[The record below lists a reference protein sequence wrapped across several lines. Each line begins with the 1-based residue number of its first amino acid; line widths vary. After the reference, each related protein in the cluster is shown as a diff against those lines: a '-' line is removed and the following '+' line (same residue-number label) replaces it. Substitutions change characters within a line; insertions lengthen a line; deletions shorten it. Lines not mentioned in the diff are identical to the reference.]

1 MRKVLI
7 VFLCLLLLGS
17 VMFVGCSKTNES
29 TTSPSLE
36 TTDEKDLGENEEDNT
51 FVDGPLVPYED
62 TVVIEVAYELGA
74 NVMFAEGES
83 IDNNFVTQMYKDY
96 LNIEYK
102 PKWIVDTSKAAEKMN
117 TAIASNDLPDVFTA
131 NAQMLGRLIESEQ
144 VQVLNDVYEN
154 YATPEFKEI
163 AEYQEKRGFLM
174 GQVGTDYY
182 AIPASNDF
190 ANNVAMYYIRSDWM
204 EELGLEE
211 PKTLDDVINIAKAFK
226 EKNPGNVDES
236 LLFPINMDKNFGDS
250 AVTLKLFANP
260 MGAYYDQW
268 VLQDDDTLA
277 YGSLLPEM
285 RDTLLMLQ
293 QCYKDGLFDPEFAVK
308 DSGKTAQDIAAGNV
322 GIYPGVFWS
331 ALWPL
336 AGSIDNVEGADWKPY
351 PIPVNNSGVR
361 QAQNTLCAYFGVA
374 VREGYEHPE
383 ALVKSMNLWAEIF
396 HYSLSEEAHK
406 TLSQEK
412 YLPVVDNWHVGALP
426 VFFAHP
432 EKNLKLS
439 ANFIDIWN
447 AQDPSLALTPEA
459 ANRWDIIQ
467 AGGSGGWAHL
477 KFLTE
482 AEPVLNDYDE
492 YVYEEFVGAPTETML
507 LMKPNLDKMQYETF
521 VKIIMGDPIENFDKY
536 VEDWYNQGGQQITDE
551 VNAWYKTV
559 K

>member
-1 MRKVLI
+1 MKRALV

-17 VMFVGCSKTNES
+17 VVFTGCSKTNEPVVS
-29 TTSPSLE
+29 SDPQTTES
-36 TTDEKDLGENEEDNT
+36 KDLEASKEDDT
-51 FVDGPLVPYED
+51 FVDGPLTPYEE
-62 TVVIEVAYELGA
+62 TVVVEVAYELGA

-83 IDNNFVTQMYKDY
+83 IDDNFVTQMYLDH
-96 LNIEYK
+96 LNIDYE
-102 PKWIVDTSKAAEKMN
+102 PKWIVDTSKAGEKMN
-117 TAIASNDLPDVFTA
+117 TAIASDDLPDIFKA
-131 NAQMLGRLIESEQ
+131 DAQMLGRLIESDQ

-154 YATPEFKEI
+154 YATPQLREI
-163 AEYQEKRGFLM
+163 VDYQEKRGFLM
-174 GQVGTDYY
+174 GQVGEDYY

-190 ANNVAMYYIRSDWM
+190 ANNVAMYYVRSDWM
-204 EELGLEE
+204 EELNLEA
-211 PKTLDDVINIAKAFK
+211 PKTLEDVINIAKAFK
-226 EKNPGNVDES
+226 EKNPGNVDQS
-236 LLFPINMDKNFGDS
+236 QLFPINMDKNFGDN
-250 AVTLKLFANP
+250 AVTLKMFANP

-268 VLQDDDTLA
+268 VLQDDGTLA

-285 RDTLLMLQ
+285 RETLLTLQ
-293 QCYKDGLFDPEFAVK
+293 QCYKDDLFDPEFAVK
-308 DSGKTAQDIAAGNV
+308 DSGKTAQYIAAGNV

-336 AGSIDNVEGADWKPY
+336 AGSIDNVEGADWTPY
-351 PIPVNNSGVR
+351 PIPMNDEGVR
-361 QAQNTLCAYFGVA
+361 QAQNTLCAYFGIA
-374 VREGYEHPE
+374 VRKGYEHPE
-383 ALVKSMNLWAEIF
+383 VAVKSMNLWAEIF
-396 HYSLSEEAHK
+396 HYSLSEEAHE

-412 YLPVVDNWHVGALP
+412 YLPVVDNWHVAALP

-447 AQDPSLALTPEA
+447 AQDPSLALTSEA
-459 ANRWDIIQ
+459 KNRWDIIQ

-507 LMKPNLDKMQYETF
+507 LMKPNLDKMQYEVF
-521 VKIIMGDPIENFDKY
+521 VKIIMGDPIEKFDQF
-536 VEDWYNQGGQQITDE
+536 VDDWYKQGGQKITEE
-551 VNAWYKTV
+551 VNAWYNTV